1 MRTTSIS
8 METVE
13 CSVIFLYGI
22 TNVFLEHLSAWGG
35 AWIPQDFE
43 HVAISL
49 LFIGG
54 GLVGN
59 PDERT
64 IGHILT
70 NSQCGLMVESK
81 AFRRLVKACPEALP
95 HGSEF
100 SKHLQQQPGTSINPI
115 PAMIIFLLGMILGG
129 HHQMSMESTMMH
141 KQVTCRFSPT
151 ILRILADVLSL
162 EIFSFPH
169 QQRDVVVIYSFKYP
183 HQPQY
188 IHRVHRRS
196 LSAHS
201 ASSAGDSCLWR
212 V

>member
-1 MRTTSIS
+1 
-8 METVE
+8 
-13 CSVIFLYGI
+13 
-22 TNVFLEHLSAWGG
+22 
-35 AWIPQDFE
+35 
-43 HVAISL
+43 
-49 LFIGG
+49 
-54 GLVGN
+54 
-59 PDERT
+59 
-64 IGHILT
+64 
-70 NSQCGLMVESK
+70 MVESK
-81 AFRRLVKACPEALP
+81 AFRRLVKAYPEALP

-100 SKHLQQQPGTSINPI
+100 SKHLQPQPGTSINPI

-141 KQVTCRFSPT
+141 KQVTCRFPPT

-162 EIFSFPH
+162 ETFSFPH
-169 QQRDVVVIYSFKYP
+169 QQHDVVVIYSFKYP
-183 HQPQY
+183 HQPQC